1 MVTILKNGTP
11 ELLENI
17 PQIDILEKQTFT
29 DLVFLDISN
38 SILTECNFENC
49 KFTKSNLSRIEIINC
64 SFTNCEFNN
73 VNFHK
78 GEFLNSTLDSCVF
91 NNCILTRTEFDRT
104 SENRDD
110 CMIIKCQFFNSQ
122 LGGNT
127 FVGGKLQDTTFVNSS
142 LKNISFINFKF
153 IHPKFINTI
162 IENCLGFDTTL
173 ILFDQSKLIDQTI
186 YLDESIAIA
195 PFIKFGNESEN
206 EGNVSNSVTFIYRI
220 IFISFFL
227 FLINNSFFS

>member
-1 MVTILKNGTP
+1 
-11 ELLENI
+11 
-17 PQIDILEKQTFT
+17 
-29 DLVFLDISN
+29 
-38 SILTECNFENC
+38 
-49 KFTKSNLSRIEIINC
+49 
-64 SFTNCEFNN
+64 
-73 VNFHK
+73 
-78 GEFLNSTLDSCVF
+78 
-91 NNCILTRTEFDRT
+91 
-104 SENRDD
+104 
-110 CMIIKCQFFNSQ
+110 MIIKCQFFDSQ

-186 YLDESIAIA
+186 YLDEAMAIA

-206 EGNVSNSVTFIYRI
+206 
-220 IFISFFL
+220 
-227 FLINNSFFS
+227 

>member
-11 ELLENI
+11 ELLQTL
-17 PQIDILEKQTFT
+17 PQIDILDKQTFT

-64 SFTNCEFNN
+64 SFTNCEFNS

-78 GEFLNSTLDSCVF
+78 SEFLNSTLDSCVF
-91 NNCILTRTEFDRT
+91 NNCTLTRTEFDRT

-110 CMIIKCQFFNSQ
+110 CMIIKCQFFDSQ

-142 LKNISFINFKF
+142 LKNISFINFRL

-173 ILFDQSKLIDQTI
+173 ILFDQSTSIDQTI
-186 YLDESIAIA
+186 YLDEAMAIA

-206 EGNVSNSVTFIYRI
+206 EGNVSNFVTFIYRI

>member
-1 MVTILKNGTP
+1 MVTILQNGTP
-11 ELLENI
+11 EVLETL
-17 PQIDILEKQTFT
+17 PQIDGLENQTFT

-91 NNCILTRTEFDRT
+91 NNCTLTRTEFDRT

-110 CMIIKCQFFNSQ
+110 CMIIKCQFFDSQ

-186 YLDESIAIA
+186 YLDEAMAIA

-206 EGNVSNSVTFIYRI
+206 
-220 IFISFFL
+220 
-227 FLINNSFFS
+227 

>member
-1 MVTILKNGTP
+1 MVTILRNGTP

-29 DLVFLDISN
+29 NLVFLDISN

-49 KFTKSNLSRIEIINC
+49 KFIKPNLSRIEIVNC
-64 SFTNCEFNN
+64 SFTNCEFNS

-78 GEFLNSTLDSCVF
+78 SEFLNSTLDSCIF
-91 NNCILTRTEFDRT
+91 NNCTLTRTEFDRT

-110 CMIIKCQFFNSQ
+110 CMIIKCQFFDCQ

-142 LKNISFINFKF
+142 LKNISFINFRL
-153 IHPKFINTI
+153 IHPKFIKTI
-162 IENCLGFDTTL
+162 IENCLGFNTTL
-173 ILFDQSKLIDQTI
+173 ILFDQSTSIDQTI
-186 YLDESIAIA
+186 YLDEGMAIE
-195 PFIKFGNESEN
+195 PFIKFGDESEN
-206 EGNVSNSVTFIYRI
+206 E
-220 IFISFFL
+220 
-227 FLINNSFFS
+227 NN

>member
-1 MVTILKNGTP
+1 
-11 ELLENI
+11 
-17 PQIDILEKQTFT
+17 
-29 DLVFLDISN
+29 
-38 SILTECNFENC
+38 
-49 KFTKSNLSRIEIINC
+49 
-64 SFTNCEFNN
+64 
-73 VNFHK
+73 
-78 GEFLNSTLDSCVF
+78 
-91 NNCILTRTEFDRT
+91 
-104 SENRDD
+104 
-110 CMIIKCQFFNSQ
+110 MIIKCQFFDSQ

-142 LKNISFINFKF
+142 LKNISFINFKL

-173 ILFDQSKLIDQTI
+173 ILFDQSTSIDQTI
-186 YLDESIAIA
+186 YLDEAMAIA

-206 EGNVSNSVTFIYRI
+206 EGNVSNFVTFIYRI

>member
-1 MVTILKNGTP
+1 MVTILKDGIP
-11 ELLENI
+11 ELLETL

-29 DLVFLDISN
+29 NLVFLDISN

-49 KFTKSNLSRIEIINC
+49 KFIKPNLSRIEIVNC
-64 SFTNCEFNN
+64 SFTNCEFNS

-78 GEFLNSTLDSCVF
+78 SEFLNSTLDSCIF
-91 NNCILTRTEFDRT
+91 NNCTLTRTEFDRT

-110 CMIIKCQFFNSQ
+110 CMIIKCQFFDCQ

-142 LKNISFINFKF
+142 LKNISFINFRL

-173 ILFDQSKLIDQTI
+173 ILFDQTI
-186 YLDESIAIA
+186 YLDEAMAIA

-206 EGNVSNSVTFIYRI
+206 EDNVSNFVTFIYTI

-227 FLINNSFFS
+227 FLINSSFFS

>member
-1 MVTILKNGTP
+1 V
-11 ELLENI
+11 LETL
-17 PQIDILEKQTFT
+17 PQVDILDKQTFT

-49 KFTKSNLSRIEIINC
+49 KFTNTNLSRIEIINC

-91 NNCILTRTEFDRT
+91 NNCTLTRTEFDRT

-110 CMIIKCQFFNSQ
+110 CLIIKSQFFDCQ

-142 LKNISFINFKF
+142 LRNISFMNFEL
-153 IHPKFINTI
+153 IHPKFIKTI
-162 IENCLGFDTTL
+162 IENCDGLTTTL
-173 ILFDQSKLIDQTI
+173 ILFDQATSIDQTI
-186 YLDESIAIA
+186 YLDDCTDIA
-195 PFIKFGNESEN
+195 PFIKFVNEPEN
-206 EGNVSNSVTFIYRI
+206 EDN
-220 IFISFFL
+220 
-227 FLINNSFFS
+227 

>member
-1 MVTILKNGTP
+1 MVTILKDETP
-11 ELLENI
+11 ELLETL
-17 PQIDILEKQTFT
+17 PQIDGLENQTFT

-38 SILTECNFENC
+38 SILTECNFANC

-78 GEFLNSTLDSCVF
+78 SEFLNSTLDSCIF
-91 NNCILTRTEFDRT
+91 NNCKLTRAEFDRT

-110 CMIIKCQFFNSQ
+110 FLIIKCQFFDSQ
-122 LGGNT
+122 LGGNI

-142 LKNISFINFKF
+142 LRNISFINFKL

-173 ILFDQSKLIDQTI
+173 ILFD
-186 YLDESIAIA
+186 EAMAIA
-195 PFIKFGNESEN
+195 PFIKFGDESEN
-206 EGNVSNSVTFIYRI
+206 FINVSNFVTFVYRI

-227 FLINNSFFS
+227 FLINSSFFS

>member
-1 MVTILKNGTP
+1 MVTILQNGTP
-11 ELLENI
+11 EVLETL
-17 PQIDILEKQTFT
+17 PQVDILDKQTFT

-91 NNCILTRTEFDRT
+91 NNCTLTRTEFDRT

-110 CMIIKCQFFNSQ
+110 CMIIKCQFFDSQ

-186 YLDESIAIA
+186 YLDEAMAIA

-206 EGNVSNSVTFIYRI
+206 
-220 IFISFFL
+220 
-227 FLINNSFFS
+227 

>member
-1 MVTILKNGTP
+1 MVTILKDGTP
-11 ELLENI
+11 ELLETL
-17 PQIDILEKQTFT
+17 PQIDGLENQIFT

-38 SILTECNFENC
+38 SILTECNFANC

-78 GEFLNSTLDSCVF
+78 SEFLNSTLDSCIF
-91 NNCILTRTEFDRT
+91 NNCELTRAGFDRT

-110 CMIIKCQFFNSQ
+110 LLIIKCQFFDSQ
-122 LGGNT
+122 LDGNI
-127 FVGGKLQDTTFVNSS
+127 FAGGKLQDTTFVNSS
-142 LKNISFINFKF
+142 LRNISFMNFKL
-153 IHPKFINTI
+153 IHPEFINTI

-173 ILFDQSKLIDQTI
+173 ILFDQSTSIDQTI
-186 YLDESIAIA
+186 YLDEAMAIA

-206 EGNVSNSVTFIYRI
+206 EGNVSNFVTFIYRI

-227 FLINNSFFS
+227 FLINSSFFG